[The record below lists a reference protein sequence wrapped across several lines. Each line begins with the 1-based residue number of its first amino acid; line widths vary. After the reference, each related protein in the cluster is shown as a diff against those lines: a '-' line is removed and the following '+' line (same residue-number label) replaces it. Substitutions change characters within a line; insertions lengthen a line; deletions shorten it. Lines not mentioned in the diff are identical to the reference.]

1 MDDKYVICE
10 EGESQ
15 YDEYDLQETNIV
27 DAVYVKAILDIDR
40 GNPYIEALPSPR
52 NDKGIM
58 AAYTRRLPGYSF
70 DKVKDM
76 SKLDKMVAVGT
87 LREIRFPLPFNKDLE
102 FAMYN
107 ALLTSYRSRRQVK
120 SDNSHIDI
128 AVDNVSKQTS
138 NSVLM

>member
-58 AAYTRRLPGYSF
+58 AAYTRRLPGVMKNYLYGRM
-70 DKVKDM
+70 KIYETRV
-76 SKLDKMVAVGT
+76 
-87 LREIRFPLPFNKDLE
+87 
-102 FAMYN
+102 
-107 ALLTSYRSRRQVK
+107 SYGEWR
-120 SDNSHIDI
+120 I
-128 AVDNVSKQTS
+128 
-138 NSVLM
+138 L